1 MLTKKAA
8 KTWNGNPSLKQA
20 LLLAPQNQRMLLIRL
35 IYFCFPRYHA
45 PTNSLAPQMNT

>member
-20 LLLAPQNQRMLLIRL
+20 LLSPKES
-35 IYFCFPRYHA
+35 
-45 PTNSLAPQMNT
+45 TNASH